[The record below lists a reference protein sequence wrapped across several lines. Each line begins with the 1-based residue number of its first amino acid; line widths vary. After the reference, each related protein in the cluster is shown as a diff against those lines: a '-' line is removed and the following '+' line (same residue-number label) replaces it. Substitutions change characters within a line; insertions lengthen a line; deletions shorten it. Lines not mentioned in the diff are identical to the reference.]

1 MTTEKSKP
9 SGFVRFLQVLLRLIL
24 IILIGILIGAGLYFG
39 FKYVYNQV
47 VTPIQQNQAEIQ
59 SLNARV
65 NQQWDLLNEKNID
78 LEERLTQ
85 IENDQDLLNNQVSE
99 ILTKIDQNEADLE
112 AFDLKFNDL
121 VEKTDNLERGIQDL
135 AKQDEEF
142 QNLNEE
148 IQTSLENMDV
158 DNKVK
163 PLQQEV
169 AIFKIL
175 LQINRSRLFLVQD
188 NLGLAEQEL
197 LIADEMFESLSE
209 ISPENE
215 EEIASWNARLNLAI
229 NHLPNNPALANDDL
243 EILWTMM
250 SNGFTEAD
258 ELAESESLDETD
270 VEETVSATETNSSLT
285 PTPTPEP

>member
-1 MTTEKSKP
+1 M
-9 SGFVRFLQVLLRLIL
+9 
-24 IILIGILIGAGLYFG
+24 
-39 FKYVYNQV
+39 
-47 VTPIQQNQAEIQ
+47 
-59 SLNARV
+59 
-65 NQQWDLLNEKNID
+65 
-78 LEERLTQ
+78 
-85 IENDQDLLNNQVSE
+85 
-99 ILTKIDQNEADLE
+99 
-112 AFDLKFNDL
+112 
-121 VEKTDNLERGIQDL
+121 ERGIQDL

-229 NHLPNNPALANDDL
+229 NHLPNNPVLANDDL

-258 ELAESESLDETD
+258 ELTESESLDETD

>member
-85 IENDQDLLNNQVSE
+85 IENEQDLLNNQVSE

-258 ELAESESLDETD
+258 ELTESESLDETA

>member
-99 ILTKIDQNEADLE
+99 ILTKIDQNAADLE

-163 PLQQEV
+163 PLQQEI

-229 NHLPNNPALANDDL
+229 NHLPNNPVLANDDL

-258 ELAESESLDETD
+258 ELTESESLDETD

>member
-163 PLQQEV
+163 PLQQEI

-258 ELAESESLDETD
+258 ELTESESLDETA

>member
-121 VEKTDNLERGIQDL
+121 VEKTDNLEKGIQDL

-229 NHLPNNPALANDDL
+229 NHLPNNPVLANDDL

>member
-59 SLNARV
+59 SLNTRV

-99 ILTKIDQNEADLE
+99 ILTKIDQNAADLE

-163 PLQQEV
+163 PLQQEI

-258 ELAESESLDETD
+258 ELTESESLDETA

>member
-59 SLNARV
+59 SLNTRV

-99 ILTKIDQNEADLE
+99 MLTKIDQNAADLE

-121 VEKTDNLERGIQDL
+121 VENTDNLERGIQDL

-163 PLQQEV
+163 PLKQEV

-229 NHLPNNPALANDDL
+229 NHLPNNPVLANDDL

-258 ELAESESLDETD
+258 ELTESESLDETD

>member
-163 PLQQEV
+163 PLQQEI

-229 NHLPNNPALANDDL
+229 NHLPNNPVLANDDL

-258 ELAESESLDETD
+258 ELTESESLDETD

>member
-258 ELAESESLDETD
+258 ELTESESLDETA

>member
-229 NHLPNNPALANDDL
+229 NHLPNNPVLANDDL

>member
-39 FKYVYNQV
+39 FKYVYKQV

-59 SLNARV
+59 SLNTRV
-65 NQQWDLLNEKNID
+65 NQQWDLINEKNVD

-85 IENDQDLLNNQVSE
+85 IENDQDLLNNQISE
-99 ILTKIDQNEADLE
+99 MLTKIDQNTADLE
-112 AFDLKFNDL
+112 AFEMKYNDL
-121 VEKTDNLERGIQDL
+121 VEKTDDLDKGIQNL

-142 QNLNEE
+142 QNQNEE
-148 IQTSLENMDV
+148 FKTSLENMDV

-175 LQINRSRLFLVQD
+175 LQINRGRLFLVQN

-197 LIADEMFESLSE
+197 LIAEEMFDSLSE

-215 EEIASWNARLNLAI
+215 EEIASWNARINLAI
-229 NHLPNNPALANDDL
+229 NHLPDNPVLTNDDL

-250 SNGFTEAD
+250 SNGFTGNS
-258 ELAESESLDETD
+258 ELTESESLNEPD
-270 VEETVSATETNSSLT
+270 VEETVSETETSSSIT